1 MDQGSL
7 RLEPGPDASS
17 QLASSLFD
25 DRLLLTLAS
34 ANDAFLRL
42 AGEMHGTWPGQG
54 ALGFA
59 GHHLASLAA
68 LGSHRRNALAG
79 LPYVLF
85 DLRLRDDGW
94 WAGFSG
100 AAPSVND
107 GAEST
112 PPDLRVIEFARYG
125 LTLAWHLAQVS
136 EASARIAL
144 GMGDAA
150 LAVLRSAP
158 LGAVDGL
165 AGRAGVG
172 LAARFACSAPYWRL
186 FIQAA
191 LAPDAGTH
199 VGLRLLGLQLMG
211 MDAARS
217 RGVQRRSR
225 RTAVP

>member
-1 MDQGSL
+1 MDQGTL
-7 RLEPGPDASS
+7 RLEPGPDAPG
-17 QLASSLFD
+17 QAAGSLFD

-42 AGEMHGTWPGQG
+42 AGELHGAWPAEG
-54 ALGFA
+54 ALGIA
-59 GHHLASLAA
+59 AHHLASLAA
-68 LGSHRRNALAG
+68 LGCHRRNALAG

-85 DLRLRDDGW
+85 DLRFRDDGW
-94 WAGFSG
+94 WAALSG
-100 AAPSVND
+100 GAPSVND
-107 GAEST
+107 GAESVR
-112 PPDLRVIEFARYG
+112 PDLRVVEFARYG
-125 LTLAWHLAQVS
+125 LTLGWHLAQVS

-150 LAVLRSAP
+150 LAVLRGAP

-165 AGRAGVG
+165 AARAGTG
-172 LAARFACSAPYWRL
+172 LTARFAGSLPYWRL

-191 LAPDAGTH
+191 LAPDAGTNA
-199 VGLRLLGLQLMG
+199 GLRLLGLQLMG